1 MEAVTDFKHLC
12 DYNMGICTGRGR
24 IKKKKKLNYD
34 IG

>member
-24 IKKKKKLNYD
+24 IKKKEKVKL
-34 IG
+34 